1 MCVTA
6 YSARLI
12 DGEIRDYEAPSV
24 PSLNPCSVTTT
35 RTFVVVDSNE
45 IRNGRLCS
53 WKIIVKSNSMSAP
66 DILALHVHVYNVV
79 SMEYEYDSTRL
90 LNFSHFV

>member
-1 MCVTA
+1 MCVAA

-12 DGEIRDYEAPSV
+12 DGEIRDYEAPSGV

-45 IRNGRLCS
+45 IRNGGRLCS
-53 WKIIVKSNSMSAP
+53 WKIIVKPNSMSAP
-66 DILALHVHVYNVV
+66 DILALRTRVQRRFYGA
-79 SMEYEYDSTRL
+79 YEYDAYR
-90 LNFSHFV
+90 

>member
-1 MCVTA
+1 MRKMCVA
-6 YSARLI
+6 VYSARLI
-12 DGEIRDYEAPSV
+12 DGEIRDYEAPSGV

-53 WKIIVKSNSMSAP
+53 WKIIVKPNSMSAP
-66 DILALHVHVYNVV
+66 DILALR
-79 SMEYEYDSTRL
+79 TR
-90 LNFSHFV
+90 V